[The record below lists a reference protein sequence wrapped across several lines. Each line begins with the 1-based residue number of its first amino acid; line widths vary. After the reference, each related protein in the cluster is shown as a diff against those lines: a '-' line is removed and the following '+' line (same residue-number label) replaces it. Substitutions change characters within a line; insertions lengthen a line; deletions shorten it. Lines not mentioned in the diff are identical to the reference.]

1 MNASQHKHGIRA
13 GGRTALRAVILTFGL
28 TLGLTLGLSAAA
40 LAAPVWQPLPPFGGP
55 VQALAASPGAAGI
68 LYAGTQTGGA
78 LHSLDGGATWVP
90 SEQGLTSVRLFRVAV
105 DPRQPAV
112 VFASTFKPFSDD
124 PAGVFRSTDGGA
136 HWTPANHG
144 LGDGLGD
151 GHPLVVRDLV
161 FDPFDASRLYAA
173 TDQGLFATRDQGQS
187 WQQAGLAG
195 TQILALAA
203 DPFHRGTLLASVVQ
217 GHFALLASTD
227 GGATWVPRSQG
238 ITGDPAFELLY
249 FDPTSRGRVF
259 ATGNGWPT
267 FLSHDSGVTWTRVE
281 PPLTSLTAAPGALFA
296 SPYGKDGVLRSTNGG
311 LTWAHTGSLPDR
323 IAQVVFGDGRILA
336 AGTRGVWVS
345 TDNGAHWRPSS
356 HGLSAR
362 TVRDLTASGPALYI
376 SVAEGVLA
384 STDQGTSWRLL
395 SDKTSPQST
404 IVRLLA
410 AVPGALYALA
420 SPAGL
425 LRSTNGGATWAPLD
439 SLFLGGYD
447 PSLAVDPRHPAT
459 LYAGSH
465 YGNGPDQIRCHL
477 AVSHDTGAS
486 WTCLA
491 TEIGVDS
498 LRVEPTTSTLYILGG
513 SLEALSNGHLEPRV
527 AGLPQDTME
536 DIAFDPATAGT
547 IYAAT
552 AKGIYKTTN
561 GGRSWHRTSRGLPAG
576 AAHAVAVDP
585 HNKSTVYAGTNG
597 RVYRSQDGGSSW
609 QLFGGGLPAGVAI
622 TALTLDP
629 RDADRLYAVAQ
640 GRGLY
645 AVDPDEP

>member
-13 GGRTALRAVILTFGL
+13 GGRTALLAVIRTFGL
-28 TLGLTLGLSAAA
+28 SFGLSAAA

-55 VQALAASPGAAGI
+55 VEALAASPGAAGI
-68 LYAGTQTGGA
+68 LYAGTRTGGA
-78 LHSLDGGATWVP
+78 LHSLDGGSTWVP
-90 SEQGLTSVRLFRVAV
+90 SEQGLTSVRLAQVAV

-112 VFASTFKPFSDD
+112 VFASTFQPFSDD

-136 HWTPANHG
+136 HWTPVNHG
-144 LGDGLGD
+144 LGDD
-151 GHPLVVRDLV
+151 HPLVVHDLV

-173 TDQGLFATRDQGQS
+173 TDQGLFVTRDQGRS

-195 TQILALAA
+195 TPILALAA
-203 DPFHRGTLLASVVQ
+203 DPFHRGTLLASVIQ

-227 GGATWVPRSQG
+227 GGATWAPRSQG
-238 ITGDPAFELLY
+238 ITGDPAFGALY
-249 FDPTSRGRVF
+249 FDPTSPGRVF

-267 FLSHDSGVTWTRVE
+267 FLSRDSGATWTRVE
-281 PPLTSLTAAPGALFA
+281 PPLASLTSAPGALFA

-311 LTWAHTGSLPDR
+311 LTWAHTGALPDR

-336 AGTRGVWVS
+336 GGTRGVWVS
-345 TDNGAHWRPSS
+345 TDNGAHWGPSS
-356 HGLSAR
+356 RGLSAR

-376 SVAEGVLA
+376 SVAEGVLT
-384 STDQGTSWRLL
+384 STDQGAHWRLL
-395 SDKTSPQST
+395 SDRANPQLS

-410 AVPGALYALA
+410 AVPGAIYALA
-420 SPAGL
+420 SPAPVI
-425 LRSTNGGATWAPLD
+425 LRSTDRGATWTPLG
-439 SLFLGGYD
+439 SQILGGYD

-459 LYAGSH
+459 LYSGSH
-465 YGNGPDQIRCHL
+465 YGTGPDQILCHL

-498 LRVEPTTSTLYILGG
+498 LRVEPATSTLYILAGG
-513 SLEALSNGHLEPRV
+513 GILALSNGHLEPRV
-527 AGLPQDTME
+527 AGLPQDTTE
-536 DIAFDPATAGT
+536 DIAFGTAGT
-547 IYAAT
+547 LYAAT

-561 GGRSWHRTSRGLPAG
+561 GGRSWTRASRGLPTG
-576 AAHAVAVDP
+576 AAHSVAVDP
-585 HNKSTVYAGTNG
+585 HDKSTVYAGTNG
-597 RVYRSQDGGSSW
+597 RVYRSQDGGGSW
-609 QLFGGGLPAGVAI
+609 QLFGEGLPAGVAI

-629 RDADRLYAVAQ
+629 RDADRLYAVAE

-645 AVDPDEP
+645 EIDPDE